1 LDTILVKKNE
11 KNEKIR
17 SGEKMKKGQTSIE
30 FMIIILIVI
39 VYLVTVTRPLV
50 EIAYISIEDIKSL
63 TQTNNETQKILQTIN
78 RVNNFSAGTQET
90 IQLVIPKNSEIFCY
104 TDGNIGFKTKIDQ
117 NKITGDSTLQC
128 PNNICDKNYY
138 TGNNIECVIS
148 RLVGVTKLI
157 VEKETG
163 TIKLRQRGS

>member
-1 LDTILVKKNE
+1 MKNE
-11 KNEKIR
+11 KYEVVKNE
-17 SGEKMKKGQTSIE
+17 KGQTSIE

-90 IQLVIPKNSEIFCY
+90 IQLVIPKIVKYFVTRMEIL
-104 TDGNIGFKTKIDQ
+104 GSKQKLIKTK
-117 NKITGDSTLQC
+117 
-128 PNNICDKNYY
+128 
-138 TGNNIECVIS
+138 
-148 RLVGVTKLI
+148 
-157 VEKETG
+157 
-163 TIKLRQRGS
+163 